1 MFLGVSIDKRQIL
14 IATDITTDRGFHM
27 IRVLIADDHHLI
39 RQGLRDLL
47 SKEPDIQI
55 VGEAMDGQDA
65 METIRR
71 VRTDVIVMDVEMPG
85 TGGIEATR
93 RIRASF
99 SEIQVVMLSMHSDP
113 GLIRKAMDNGA
124 RGYVLKKSA
133 SEELVKAIRTVCRGI
148 TYQSR
153 AMDHADYL
161 YAEYPHGTPPQL
173 TPREHEILR
182 LIASGRSN
190 PQIAETMRISTKTVQ
205 NHRINLMAKLNTHSL
220 PELIRTA
227 IKLGLID
234 LKV

>member
-1 MFLGVSIDKRQIL
+1 
-14 IATDITTDRGFHM
+14 M
-27 IRVLIADDHHLI
+27 IRVVIADDHHLI

-47 SKEPDIQI
+47 SKETDIQ
-55 VGEAMDGQDA
+55 VVAEAADGRDVMDVVH
-65 METIRR
+65 R

-85 TGGIEATR
+85 IGGIEATR

-99 SEIQVVMLSMHSDP
+99 SEIQVVMMSMHSDP
-113 GLIRKAMDNGA
+113 DLIRKALDNGA

-133 SEELVKAIRTVCRGI
+133 GEELVKAIRTVCRGVS
-148 TYQSR
+148 YQSR

-161 YAEYPHGTPPQL
+161 YGEYPQGTPPRL
-173 TPREHEILR
+173 TPRERETLR

-190 PQIAETMRISTKTVQ
+190 PQIAETMRISIKTVQ

-227 IKLGLID
+227 IKLGLIN
-234 LKV
+234 LEE